1 MYGNC
6 HLTLAKHSTP
16 FYYDIVSDKLKAT
29 GINPYVI
36 NWIITF
42 LNHRKQRV
50 ILYGITEF
58 IDINRG
64 VPQVT
69 VLGGQY
75 DIQLADPRDNPVV
88 KFADG
93 ITISKDG
100 TNVTADEVNGM
111 KHWVASIR
119 TRLNISKTPEMLVR
133 GKTTKPDP
141 QLLVPDIE
149 STVRAGRLLGRT
161 RQENPGW

>member
-1 MYGNC
+1 M
-6 HLTLAKHSTP
+6 TI
-16 FYYDIVSDKLKAT
+16 IVSDKLKAT

-42 LNHRKQRV
+42 LNHWKQRV
-50 ILYGITEF
+50 ILYGIVEF

-64 VPQVT
+64 IPQAT
-69 VLGGQY
+69 VLGPTIFSLVVN
-75 DIQLADPRDNPVV
+75 DIQLADPRDDPMV

-93 ITISKDG
+93 ITIRIPISKDG
-100 TNVTADEVNGM
+100 TNTATDEVNGM

-119 TRLNISKTPEMLVR
+119 TRLNLSKTPEMLVHR
-133 GKTTKPDP
+133 KTTKPDP

-149 STVRAGRLLGRT
+149 STVRAGKLLGLT
-161 RQENPGW
+161 F